1 MIEIKISG
9 ATPLEALASITAFGF
24 RCMTNEDVAAAAN
37 RIYEREQKAAAKK
50 ATTAPSTPAPLS
62 EEEAQAMVDAAR
74 SFNPGAA
81 AETPTPPPVAPEVPP
96 AVEPPT
102 GAGGTKAPSEPA
114 PVKALS
120 LEEVRDVGIK
130 YAKKYGNP
138 AVREILNE
146 LGASG
151 MGALTEEQRPVFLEK
166 LTALGPLEEGDG
178 NA

>member
-1 MIEIKISG
+1 MIDIKISG
-9 ATPLEALASITAFGF
+9 ATPLEALASLTAFGF
-24 RCMTNEDVAAAAN
+24 RCMTNEDVVAAAN
-37 RIYEREQKAAAKK
+37 RICDREQKDATKTAPAPS
-50 ATTAPSTPAPLS
+50 TTAPLP

-74 SFNPGAA
+74 SFNPGAV
-81 AETPTPPPVAPEVPP
+81 AETPTPPPADPEPVTPP
-96 AVEPPT
+96 A

-166 LTALGPLEEGDG
+166 LTALGPLVEGDG

>member
-9 ATPLEALASITAFGF
+9 ATPLEALASLTAFGF
-24 RCMTNEDVAAAAN
+24 RCMTNEDVVAAAN
-37 RIYEREQKAAAKK
+37 RIYEREQKEAAK
-50 ATTAPSTPAPLS
+50 STPAPS
-62 EEEAQAMVDAAR
+62 IPTPPPKEEAQAM
-74 SFNPGAA
+74 PGTTD
-81 AETPTPPPVAPEVPP
+81 ESPTPPPAAPAAPETPP
-96 AVEPPT
+96 AAEPPA
-102 GAGGTKAPSEPA
+102 GAGGTKVPSDPA

>member
-9 ATPLEALASITAFGF
+9 ATPLETLASLTAFGF
-24 RCMTNEDVAAAAN
+24 RCMTNEDVVAAAN
-37 RIYEREQKAAAKK
+37 RICDREQKEAAK
-50 ATTAPSTPAPLS
+50 AAHAPSTPAPLS

-74 SFNPGAA
+74 SFNPGAV
-81 AETPTPPPVAPEVPP
+81 AETPTPPPAAPETPP
-96 AVEPPT
+96 AAEPPA
-102 GAGGTKAPSEPA
+102 GAGGTKVPSDPA

-146 LGASG
+146 LGVSG
-151 MGALTEEQRPVFLEK
+151 MGALTKKQRPVFLEK

>member
-9 ATPLEALASITAFGF
+9 ATPLEALASLAAFGF

-37 RIYEREQKAAAKK
+37 RIYEREQKEAVK
-50 ATTAPSTPAPLS
+50 ATPAPSTPTPLPK
-62 EEEAQAMVDAAR
+62 EEAQAMVEAAR
-74 SFNPGAA
+74 DFDPSTVT
-81 AETPTPPPVAPEVPP
+81 ETPTPPPAAPETPLTAEPP
-96 AVEPPT
+96 A
-102 GAGGTKAPSEPA
+102 GAGGTKAPSNPA

-120 LEEVRDVGIK
+120 LEEIRDVGIK

-138 AVREILNE
+138 AVREILNG

>member
-9 ATPLEALASITAFGF
+9 ATPLEALASLTAFGF
-24 RCMTNEDVAAAAN
+24 RCMTNEDVVAAAN
-37 RIYEREQKAAAKK
+37 RICDREQKEAAK
-50 ATTAPSTPAPLS
+50 STPAPS
-62 EEEAQAMVDAAR
+62 IPTPPPKEEEEEEAQAM
-74 SFNPGAA
+74 PGTTD
-81 AETPTPPPVAPEVPP
+81 ESPTPPPAAPAAPETPP
-96 AVEPPT
+96 AAEPPA
-102 GAGGTKAPSEPA
+102 GAGGTKAPSNPA